1 MNVLTLLMV
10 FAIVS
15 TGTALVGPVSA
26 ATLNVAAGSTSQ
38 QIQDIIDTAAIGDT
52 IIFAPGEYNDIK
64 IKINKTLDLMGNG
77 AIIKGINETDTN
89 IFTIIAEGDADG
101 SNSKI
106 EGFEFFL
113 LNNNITS
120 GSKTK
125 STGYAINLDRVNNIV
140 VNNVTSHDGKAAV
153 YNGNSFNTLIENC
166 TFTDDYMKSYSVHIM
181 GGENITV
188 RNSTISGA
196 MDAIS
201 IASGAKNV
209 YVDGNTFLNN
219 DFGAFFGGGISYIT
233 FINNIFDG
241 FNKGLAIEKSA
252 NLTSVINNTFI
263 NGNGDAIY
271 IKNSDAHGPWTVIT
285 DIEIIGN
292 VFQDIVNGAAIGID
306 KEGIFHA
313 GGTGDSI
320 IGRNNTVINVENG
333 YVTLYSSG
341 ENLNFTMDSS
351 LETPPVEANVSISST
366 VSSAAIKNGDKA
378 TYTVTVK
385 NTGNGDATNVKV
397 SDILRSYYFS
407 SYTTYASQGTYSNG
421 NWNIGT
427 LGAGN
432 TASLVLSATAVKS
445 GLASSQAKVTA
456 DDNITATSNKI
467 EKTINKNIKLS
478 YSNSLSKTKVK
489 RNSYVYTTTKVKNSG
504 KDKSNTVKVKI
515 TLPKGTKIVNVGNAH
530 VYNKNTKTWTFTIP
544 AGKTYTFK
552 TKIKATS
559 KGTKKVVFNV
569 NGKTQAKYFKVY

>member
-1 MNVLTLLMV
+1 MV

-15 TGTALVGPVSA
+15 AGTALVGPVSA

-38 QIQDIIDTAAIGDT
+38 QIQDIIDAAAIGDT
-52 IIFAPGEYNDIK
+52 IVFAPGEYTDIK

-89 IFTIIAEGDADG
+89 IFTITAEGDADG

-125 STGYAINLDRVNNIV
+125 STGYAINLDRVNNVV

-153 YNGNSFNTLIENC
+153 YNGNSFNTIIENC

-241 FNKGLAIEKSA
+241 FNEGLAIEKSA

-320 IGRNNTVINVENG
+320 IGTNNTVINVENG

-397 SDILRSYYFS
+397 SDILKSYYFS

-559 KGTKKVVFNV
+559 RGTKKVVFNV

>member
-1 MNVLTLLMV
+1 MV

-38 QIQDIIDTAAIGDT
+38 QIQDIIDAAAIGDT
-52 IIFAPGEYNDIK
+52 IVFSPGEYTDIK

-89 IFTIIAEGDADG
+89 IFTITAEGDADG

-125 STGYAINLDRVNNIV
+125 STGYAINLDRVNNVV

-209 YVDGNTFLNN
+209 YVEGNTFLNN

-241 FNKGLAIEKSA
+241 FNEGLAIEKSA

-397 SDILRSYYFS
+397 SDILKSYYFS

>member
-1 MNVLTLLMV
+1 MV

-15 TGTALVGPVSA
+15 AGTALVGPVSA

-38 QIQDIIDTAAIGDT
+38 QIQDIIDAAAIGDT
-52 IIFAPGEYNDIK
+52 IVFAPGEYTDIK

-89 IFTIIAEGDADG
+89 IFTITAEGDADG

-125 STGYAINLDRVNNIV
+125 STGYAINLDRVNNVV

-153 YNGNSFNTLIENC
+153 YNGNSFNTIIENC

-241 FNKGLAIEKSA
+241 FNEGLAIEKSA

-320 IGRNNTVINVENG
+320 IGTNNTVINVENG

-397 SDILRSYYFS
+397 SDILKSYYFS

-552 TKIKATS
+552 AKIKATS
-559 KGTKKVVFNV
+559 RGTKKVVFNV

>member
-1 MNVLTLLMV
+1 
-10 FAIVS
+10 
-15 TGTALVGPVSA
+15 
-26 ATLNVAAGSTSQ
+26 
-38 QIQDIIDTAAIGDT
+38 
-52 IIFAPGEYNDIK
+52 
-64 IKINKTLDLMGNG
+64 
-77 AIIKGINETDTN
+77 
-89 IFTIIAEGDADG
+89 
-101 SNSKI
+101 
-106 EGFEFFL
+106 
-113 LNNNITS
+113 
-120 GSKTK
+120 
-125 STGYAINLDRVNNIV
+125 
-140 VNNVTSHDGKAAV
+140 
-153 YNGNSFNTLIENC
+153 
-166 TFTDDYMKSYSVHIM
+166 
-181 GGENITV
+181 
-188 RNSTISGA
+188 

-241 FNKGLAIEKSA
+241 FNEGLAIEKSA

>member
-1 MNVLTLLMV
+1 MV

-125 STGYAINLDRVNNIV
+125 STGYAINLDRVNNVV

-153 YNGNSFNTLIENC
+153 YSGNSFNTIIENC

>member
-1 MNVLTLLMV
+1 MV

-125 STGYAINLDRVNNIV
+125 STGYAINLDRVNNVV

>member
-1 MNVLTLLMV
+1 MV

-15 TGTALVGPVSA
+15 AGTALVGPVSA

-38 QIQDIIDTAAIGDT
+38 QIQDIIDAAAIGDT
-52 IIFAPGEYNDIK
+52 IVFAPGEYTDIK

-89 IFTIIAEGDADG
+89 IFTITAEGDADG

-125 STGYAINLDRVNNIV
+125 STGYAINLDRVNNVV

-153 YNGNSFNTLIENC
+153 YNGNSFNTIIENC

-241 FNKGLAIEKSA
+241 FNEGLAIEKSA

-320 IGRNNTVINVENG
+320 IGTNNTVINVENG

-397 SDILRSYYFS
+397 SDILKSYYFS

>member
-1 MNVLTLLMV
+1 MV

-89 IFTIIAEGDADG
+89 IFTITAEGDADG

-125 STGYAINLDRVNNIV
+125 STGYAINLDRVNNVV

>member
-1 MNVLTLLMV
+1 MV

-559 KGTKKVVFNV
+559 RGTKKVVFNV

>member
-1 MNVLTLLMV
+1 MV

-52 IIFAPGEYNDIK
+52 IIFAPGEYTDIK

-241 FNKGLAIEKSA
+241 FNEGLAIEKSA

>member
-1 MNVLTLLMV
+1 MV

>member
-1 MNVLTLLMV
+1 MV

-89 IFTIIAEGDADG
+89 IFTITAEGDADG

>member
-1 MNVLTLLMV
+1 MV

-125 STGYAINLDRVNNIV
+125 STGYAINLDRVNNVV

-397 SDILRSYYFS
+397 SDILKSYYFS

>member
-1 MNVLTLLMV
+1 MV

-52 IIFAPGEYNDIK
+52 IVFAPGEYNDIK

-125 STGYAINLDRVNNIV
+125 STGYAINLDRVNNVV

>member
-52 IIFAPGEYNDIK
+52 IVFAPGEYNDIK

-125 STGYAINLDRVNNIV
+125 STGYAINLDRVNNVV

-241 FNKGLAIEKSA
+241 FNEGLAIEKSA

-397 SDILRSYYFS
+397 SDILKSYYFS

>member
-1 MNVLTLLMV
+1 MV

-241 FNKGLAIEKSA
+241 FNEGLAIEKSA

-320 IGRNNTVINVENG
+320 IGTNNTVINVENG

>member
-1 MNVLTLLMV
+1 MV

-89 IFTIIAEGDADG
+89 IFTITAEGDADG

-125 STGYAINLDRVNNIV
+125 STGYAINLDRVNNVV

-153 YNGNSFNTLIENC
+153 YSGNSFNTIIENC